1 MLTPG
6 PWDEVAA
13 YVEFMGYRQPWYSV
27 RDVVEPIGGEMGHVV
42 CFLRDG
48 DRVFL
53 TYSTTG
59 RGNEPVNGSLGL
71 LDMTPYGRRE
81 GWQNDPEG
89 WPPPLEAGAPV
100 GGHGAPISSSWRT
113 DADGVPN

>member
-1 MLTPG
+1 
-6 PWDEVAA
+6 
-13 YVEFMGYRQPWYSV
+13 
-27 RDVVEPIGGEMGHVV
+27 MGHIL

-48 DRVFL
+48 DRMFL

-81 GWQNDPEG
+81 AWEDNPED
-89 WPPPLEAGAPV
+89 WPVAPEVGAP
-100 GGHGAPISSSWRT
+100 GGHDASICWYWRT
-113 DADGVPN
+113 DVDGVATWGPTGRPVPQWTRPGAIAAETLGR